1 MQKADCDCC
10 SSPRGCCGF
19 SGCLVVAAAFP
30 AVTVSAEIHAPS
42 GSQNV
47 STKNTDNFLEG
58 ERRKFL
64 EAMER
69 LDDIGLSPSA
79 IVHTLT
85 ARGQKPDAAAEAE
98 TSSSRETGGQDNAA
112 RGEIP
117 DAAGGQESGFSRKAG
132 DAGSSISEK
141 VGDAGSSIARKAG
154 DASEKLVEQAGIAGS
169 QMIEQAGGA
178 VQEQTQKIVDDAK
191 KSLKDRLKELI
202 SSMIDKL

>member
-1 MQKADCDCC
+1 MTAAVA
-10 SSPRGCCGF
+10 
-19 SGCLVVAAAFP
+19 LAVAAAFP

-85 ARGQKPDAAAEAE
+85 ARGQKPDAAEAE

-117 DAAGGQESGFSRKAG
+117 DAAGGQESGFSGKAG

-191 KSLKDRLKELI
+191 KSLKDRLKDLI

>member
-1 MQKADCDCC
+1 MKKQYGQYKRRIVTAAAA
-10 SSPRGCCGF
+10 
-19 SGCLVVAAAFP
+19 LVVAAAFP

-85 ARGQKPDAAAEAE
+85 ARGQKPDAAAEAGAG
-98 TSSSRETGGQDNAA
+98 SSRETGGQDNAA

-132 DAGSSISEK
+132 DAGSSF
-141 VGDAGSSIARKAG
+141 ARKAG

-178 VQEQTQKIVDDAK
+178 VQEQTQKIIDDAK
-191 KSLKDRLKELI
+191 KSLKDRLKDLI

>member
-1 MQKADCDCC
+1 MKKQYGQCKRRIVTAAVA
-10 SSPRGCCGF
+10 
-19 SGCLVVAAAFP
+19 LVVAAAFP
-30 AVTVSAEIHAPS
+30 PVTASAEIHAPS

-132 DAGSSISEK
+132 DAGSSI
-141 VGDAGSSIARKAG
+141 ARKAG

-191 KSLKDRLKELI
+191 ESLKDRLKDLI

>member
-1 MQKADCDCC
+1 MLRLFRLLQYLRKSTRLPARRTFRRRI
-10 SSPRGCCGF
+10 PTIF
-19 SGCLVVAAAFP
+19 SRENG
-30 AVTVSAEIHAPS
+30 
-42 GSQNV
+42 GSW
-47 STKNTDNFLEG
+47 
-58 ERRKFL
+58 
-64 EAMER
+64 
-69 LDDIGLSPSA
+69 
-79 IVHTLT
+79 
-85 ARGQKPDAAAEAE
+85 QKPDAAAEAE
-98 TSSSRETGGQDNAA
+98 TSSSKETGGQDNAA

>member
-1 MQKADCDCC
+1 MRMMTAAVA
-10 SSPRGCCGF
+10 
-19 SGCLVVAAAFP
+19 LTVAAAFP
-30 AVTVSAEIHAPS
+30 PVTVSAEIHAPS

-47 STKNTDNFLEG
+47 STKNTDSFLEG

-69 LDDIGLSPSA
+69 LDEIGLSPSA

-85 ARGQKPDAAAEAE
+85 GRGQKTDNTGEAD
-98 TSSSRETGGQDNAA
+98 TGGPAETGGQD
-112 RGEIP
+112 
-117 DAAGGQESGFSRKAG
+117 DAANATGEQESGLPKKAEDAGGSIAGKAG
-132 DAGSSISEK
+132 DAGRSLSE
-141 VGDAGSSIARKAG
+141 KAG

-169 QMIEQAGGA
+169 QMIEKAGGA

-191 KSLKDRLKELI
+191 ESLKDRLKDMI

>member
-1 MQKADCDCC
+1 MKKQYGQYKRRIVTAAAA
-10 SSPRGCCGF
+10 
-19 SGCLVVAAAFP
+19 LVVAAAFP

-85 ARGQKPDAAAEAE
+85 ARGQKPDAAVEAGAG
-98 TSSSRETGGQDNAA
+98 SSRETGGQDNAA
-112 RGEIP
+112 GGEIT
-117 DAAGGQESGFSRKAG
+117 DAAGQESSLSEKAG
-132 DAGSSISEK
+132 DAGSSF
-141 VGDAGSSIARKAG
+141 ARKAG
-154 DASEKLVEQAGIAGS
+154 GAGSSFARNEADANEKLVEQARIAGC
-169 QMIEQAGGA
+169 QIIEQAGGV
-178 VQEQTQKIVDDAK
+178 VQEQTQKIIDDAK
-191 KSLKDRLKELI
+191 KSLKDRLKDLI

>member
-1 MQKADCDCC
+1 MMTAAVA
-10 SSPRGCCGF
+10 
-19 SGCLVVAAAFP
+19 LTVAAAFP
-30 AVTVSAEIHAPS
+30 PVTVSAEIHAPS

-47 STKNTDNFLEG
+47 STKNTDSFLEG

-69 LDDIGLSPSA
+69 LDEIGLSPSA

-85 ARGQKPDAAAEAE
+85 GRGQKTDDAEAD
-98 TSSSRETGGQDNAA
+98 TDSLQETGGQD
-112 RGEIP
+112 
-117 DAAGGQESGFSRKAG
+117 DAANATGGQESGLPKKAEDAGGSIAGKAG
-132 DAGSSISEK
+132 DAGRSLSE
-141 VGDAGSSIARKAG
+141 KAG

-169 QMIEQAGGA
+169 QMIEKAGGA

-191 KSLKDRLKELI
+191 ESLKDRLKDMI

>member
-1 MQKADCDCC
+1 MTAAAA
-10 SSPRGCCGF
+10 
-19 SGCLVVAAAFP
+19 LVVAAAFP
-30 AVTVSAEIHAPS
+30 PVTASAEIHAPS

-98 TSSSRETGGQDNAA
+98 TSSSKETGGQDNAA

-132 DAGSSISEK
+132 DAGSSI
-141 VGDAGSSIARKAG
+141 ARKAG
-154 DASEKLVEQAGIAGS
+154 DASEKLVEQAGIAGR

-191 KSLKDRLKELI
+191 ESLKDRLKDLI

>member
-1 MQKADCDCC
+1 MKKQYGQCKRRIVTAAVA
-10 SSPRGCCGF
+10 
-19 SGCLVVAAAFP
+19 LVVAAAFP

-117 DAAGGQESGFSRKAG
+117 DGKAG

>member
-1 MQKADCDCC
+1 MKKQYGQCKRRIVTAAAA
-10 SSPRGCCGF
+10 
-19 SGCLVVAAAFP
+19 LVVAAAFP
-30 AVTVSAEIHAPS
+30 PVTASAEIHAPS

-98 TSSSRETGGQDNAA
+98 TSSSKETGGQDNAA

-117 DAAGGQESGFSRKAG
+117 DAAGGQE
-132 DAGSSISEK
+132 I
-141 VGDAGSSIARKAG
+141 
-154 DASEKLVEQAGIAGS
+154 L
-169 QMIEQAGGA
+169 
-178 VQEQTQKIVDDAK
+178 QELGLLQNK
-191 KSLKDRLKELI
+191 K
-202 SSMIDKL
+202 

>member
-1 MQKADCDCC
+1 MKKQYGQYKRQIVTAAAA
-10 SSPRGCCGF
+10 
-19 SGCLVVAAAFP
+19 LVVAAAFP
-30 AVTVSAEIHAPS
+30 PVTASAEIHAPS

-58 ERRKFL
+58 ERLKFL

-85 ARGQKPDAAAEAE
+85 ARGQKPDAAAEAGAG
-98 TSSSRETGGQDNAA
+98 SSKETGGQDNAA
-112 RGEIP
+112 GGKIT
-117 DAAGGQESGFSRKAG
+117 DAAGQESSL
-132 DAGSSISEK
+132 SEK
-141 VGDAGSSIARKAG
+141 AGDAGSSIARKAG

-178 VQEQTQKIVDDAK
+178 VQEQTQRIVDDAK
-191 KSLKDRLKELI
+191 KSLKDRLKDLI

>member
-1 MQKADCDCC
+1 MTAAVA
-10 SSPRGCCGF
+10 
-19 SGCLVVAAAFP
+19 LVVAAAFP

-69 LDDIGLSPSA
+69 LDDIGHSPSA

-85 ARGQKPDAAAEAE
+85 ARGQKPDAAAEAGAG
-98 TSSSRETGGQDNAA
+98 SSRETGRQDNAA

-178 VQEQTQKIVDDAK
+178 VQEQTQRIVDDAK
-191 KSLKDRLKELI
+191 KSLKDRLKDLI

>member
-1 MQKADCDCC
+1 MKKQYGQYKRRIVTAAAA
-10 SSPRGCCGF
+10 
-19 SGCLVVAAAFP
+19 LVVAAAFP
-30 AVTVSAEIHAPS
+30 PVTASAEIHAPS

-85 ARGQKPDAAAEAE
+85 ARGQKPDAAEAE
-98 TSSSRETGGQDNAA
+98 TSSSREAGGQDNAA

-117 DAAGGQESGFSRKAG
+117 DAAGGQESGFSGKAG

-141 VGDAGSSIARKAG
+141 VGDAGSSIARKAR

-191 KSLKDRLKELI
+191 KSLKDRLKDLI

>member
-1 MQKADCDCC
+1 MTAAAA
-10 SSPRGCCGF
+10 
-19 SGCLVVAAAFP
+19 LVVAAAFP
-30 AVTVSAEIHAPS
+30 PVTASAEIHAPS

-98 TSSSRETGGQDNAA
+98 TSSSKETGGQDNAA
-112 RGEIP
+112 R
-117 DAAGGQESGFSRKAG
+117 
-132 DAGSSISEK
+132 
-141 VGDAGSSIARKAG
+141 DAGSSIARKAG

-191 KSLKDRLKELI
+191 ESLKDRLKDLI

>member
-1 MQKADCDCC
+1 MTAAVA
-10 SSPRGCCGF
+10 
-19 SGCLVVAAAFP
+19 LVVAAAFP

-132 DAGSSISEK
+132 DAGSSI
-141 VGDAGSSIARKAG
+141 ARKAG

-191 KSLKDRLKELI
+191 ESLKDRLKDLI

>member
-1 MQKADCDCC
+1 MTAAAA
-10 SSPRGCCGF
+10 
-19 SGCLVVAAAFP
+19 LVVAAAFP
-30 AVTVSAEIHAPS
+30 PVTASAEIHAPS

-79 IVHTLT
+79 
-85 ARGQKPDAAAEAE
+85 
-98 TSSSRETGGQDNAA
+98 ETGGQDNAA

-191 KSLKDRLKELI
+191 ESLKDRLKDLI